1 MIVESLI
8 KEIGTGLFMLVV
20 TCLIN
25 EALKVFKEGVFT
37 RNRSLAEN
45 TKEYK
50 KLILNDMF
58 MKSKSFLDELIRVSV
73 VAAEQS
79 SAGDIRKRV
88 KEGSL
93 DRAYLLDVAT
103 DVFNGIKEQINYETR
118 STLLSGINNLDTYI
132 KTRIEENVAN
142 LKEKQKSPSSL
153 SIPKKIEYDKV
164 KECDEFLGT
173 KEDGTKEDECVSEN

>member
-1 MIVESLI
+1 MIVGSLI

-25 EALKVFKEGVFT
+25 EALKVFEEGVFT
-37 RNRSLAEN
+37 HNRSLAEN
-45 TKEYK
+45 TEEYK
-50 KLILNDMF
+50 KLVLNDMF
-58 MKSKSFLDELIRVSV
+58 MQSKSFLDELIRVSV

-103 DVFNGIKEQINYETR
+103 DVFNSIKEQINYETR

-153 SIPKKIEYDKV
+153 FIPKKIDHDE
-164 KECDEFLGT
+164 ECDEFV
-173 KEDGTKEDECVSEN
+173 ENKEDECVSEN

>member
-1 MIVESLI
+1 MIVGNVI
-8 KEIGTGLFMLVV
+8 KEICTGLFMLVV

-37 RNRSLAEN
+37 HNKSLAEN

-50 KLILNDMF
+50 KLAINNLF
-58 MKSKSFLDELIRVSV
+58 MQAKSFLDELIRVSV
-73 VAAEQS
+73 IAAEQS

-103 DVFNGIKEQINYETR
+103 DVFNSIKEQINYETR
-118 STLLSGINNLDTYI
+118 STLLSGINDLDTYI
-132 KTRIEENVAN
+132 KTRIEENVAKI
-142 LKEKQKSPSSL
+142 KEKQKSPL
-153 SIPKKIEYDKV
+153 GVFMPEITDYDGV
-164 KECDEFLGT
+164 EEFDDLIGN
-173 KEDGTKEDECVSEN
+173 KEDECVSEN